1 MFGWGLTLEGAG
13 QEEKVEAWQEV
24 VALVKAHT
32 DAPIDDN
39 NPVAFLTAG
48 WAWVQQKQAACALAL
63 GSHNPRSHTW
73 QEQREHRAEW
83 DVAVAPASNAHAVYM
98 AAAVVARYYNSSVNT
113 KDLSAAIKAVRAAFP
128 NENE

>member
-32 DAPIDDN
+32 DAPIGGD
-39 NPVAFLTAG
+39 PAAFLTAG
-48 WAWVQQKQAACALAL
+48 WAWVQQKQAACALVL
-63 GSHNPRSHTW
+63 GSHNPRSW

-83 DVAVAPASNAHAVYM
+83 DVAFAPASNAHTVYM
-98 AAAVVARYYNSSVNT
+98 AVAVVARYYNSSVNT
-113 KDLSAAIKAVRAAFP
+113 RDLSAAIKAVRAAFP